1 MQIIPIH
8 ASSTAFIVT
17 VHQARRC
24 EALLQ
29 VALCSPAV
37 SCGAFVSLSDKS
49 CGTLPSSAVSPKFN
63 DNKIQ
68 PASLNGRSRGCTAPC
83 RSGRL
88 LQMSGSPRGE
98 ITSVC
103 GVKAPGPSAAPARA
117 ADSAPAR
124 LIPPGAARGRGQRVR
139 LREGPA
145 QPPPHRGLAGTGL
158 RRRGLFGVYCR
169 I

>member
-1 MQIIPIH
+1 
-8 ASSTAFIVT
+8 
-17 VHQARRC
+17 
-24 EALLQ
+24 
-29 VALCSPAV
+29 
-37 SCGAFVSLSDKS
+37 
-49 CGTLPSSAVSPKFN
+49 
-63 DNKIQ
+63 
-68 PASLNGRSRGCTAPC
+68 
-83 RSGRL
+83 
-88 LQMSGSPRGE
+88 MSGSPRGE
-98 ITSVC
+98 ITSVR
-103 GVKAPGPSAAPARA
+103 GVEAPGPSAAPARA